1 MSTLTQE
8 QRDRKNAKLREARAA
23 QKDGVVRALPVK
35 VSKSGKP
42 SPAKTANPVFKSA
55 TNKRKLAATVARKKG
70 SGGARATSNKPST
83 DGGVMVVISFR
94 GSAAQKKK
102 FDDLGGGT
110 WGRARIDAA
119 TVKPGK

>member
-23 QKDGVVRALPVK
+23 AKKSDVVRAIPVK
-35 VSKSGKP
+35 VSKSGKA
-42 SPAKTANPVFKSA
+42 SPVKKAVKVA
-55 TNKRKLAATVARKKG
+55 TPKPARKPG

-102 FDDLGGGT
+102 FDDLGGGA